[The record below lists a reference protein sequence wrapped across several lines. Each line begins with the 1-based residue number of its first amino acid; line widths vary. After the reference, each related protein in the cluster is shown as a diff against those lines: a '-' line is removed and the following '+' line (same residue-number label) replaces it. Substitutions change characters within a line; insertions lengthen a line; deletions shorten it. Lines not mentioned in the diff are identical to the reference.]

1 MDQGLRIPLMKT
13 LYVSLE
19 YDYRV
24 NTQPAPGRTEI
35 DDAYIFG
42 VGFEF

>member
-1 MDQGLRIPLMKT
+1 MDQGLRVPVYQT

-19 YDYRV
+19 YDYRY
-24 NTQPAPGRTEI
+24 NTAPAPGRKEM